1 MAQQTK
7 ERGEVAESFDR
18 LAKEYRN
25 LMGVVGGRMVA
36 SMTDKVTAATGR
48 LVEYAEHAG
57 QAPSAEG
64 GKEVG
69 EKAGQQATDKAAAG
83 SNVAGSAAEKATE
96 GADVAKEATKAVE
109 KGTGRSGM
117 TGMVTGLL
125 GWAGRKAVK
134 AVGSKA
140 AKAVGERVVNAVGE
154 VGEKVGLGGAKG
166 DGAGGGDETRVTSI
180 VESIDIGA
188 PVHLVYDQWTSFEDF
203 PTFMKKVE
211 NVKQESDERL
221 TWKAQIFWSHRSWTA
236 EIIEQVPDRRI
247 VWRSEAEKG
256 HVDGAVTFHELGP
269 ELTRVLLVLEY
280 HPQGFFEQVGNLWRA
295 QGRRARL
302 ELKHFRR
309 HVMTRALLHPEDV
322 EGWRGEIHEG
332 QVVEDGTS
340 QDQPGQTGKADKADQ
355 AGDRSGEHTGE
366 QSGARSGEQA
376 GEQAGEHTG
385 ETGEQ
390 AGEHTGEQSGEQ
402 AGETGE

>member
-7 ERGEVAESFDR
+7 ERAERGEVAESFDR

-57 QAPSAEG
+57 QAPSAED
-64 GKEVG
+64 GKKVG
-69 EKAGQQATDKAAAG
+69 EKAGQQAAAG
-83 SNVAGSAAEKATE
+83 SKEAGSAAEKATE
-96 GADVAKEATKAVE
+96 GADVAKEAEKAVE

-134 AVGSKA
+134 AVGSRA
-140 AKAVGERVVNAVGE
+140 TKAVGERVMNTVGE
-154 VGEKVGLGGAKG
+154 VGEKVGLTGAKG

-188 PVHLVYDQWTSFEDF
+188 PVHLVYDQWTKFEDF

-247 VWRSEAEKG
+247 VWRSEGDKG
-256 HVDGAVTFHELGP
+256 YVDGAVTFHELGP

-280 HPQGFFEQVGNLWRA
+280 HPKGFFEQVGNLWRA

-309 HVMTRALLHPEDV
+309 HVMTRALLHPEEV
-322 EGWRGEIHEG
+322 EGWRGEIREG
-332 QVVEDGTS
+332 KVMDGRTS
-340 QDQPGQTGKADKADQ
+340 QDRPGETKDQEKDQEHAGEQTGKQPEEQPEEKAAKQ
-355 AGDRSGEHTGE
+355 AEE
-366 QSGARSGEQA
+366 KAE
-376 GEQAGEHTG
+376 
-385 ETGEQ
+385 
-390 AGEHTGEQSGEQ
+390 EQSGEQ
-402 AGETGE
+402 AQEQSGEQTEETGE